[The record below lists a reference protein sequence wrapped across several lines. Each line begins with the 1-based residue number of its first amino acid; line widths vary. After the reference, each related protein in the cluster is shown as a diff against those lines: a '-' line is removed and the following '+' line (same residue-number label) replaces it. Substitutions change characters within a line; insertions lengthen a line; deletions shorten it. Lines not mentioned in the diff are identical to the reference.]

1 MKQMMIAAA
10 ALFTLGTGIAQAQDV
25 PQNAPQDARI
35 FTDASGFRAE
45 ETPGGYQ
52 PASSPFSGPVTPT
65 TQVVFVPQTLTPSQA
80 YPAPAPLKAYPACK
94 PGRED
99 NCRQRQ

>member
-10 ALFTLGTGIAQAQDV
+10 ALFTLGTGIAQAQD
-25 PQNAPQDARI
+25 
-35 FTDASGFRAE
+35 
-45 ETPGGYQ
+45 
-52 PASSPFSGPVTPT
+52 
-65 TQVVFVPQTLTPSQA
+65 VPQTLTPSQA

>member
-1 MKQMMIAAA
+1 MKKMMIAAA
-10 ALFTLGTGIAQAQDV
+10 LIAFGTGIARAQDV
-25 PQNAPQDARI
+25 PQDARI

-52 PASSPFSGPVTPT
+52 PAGSPFSGPVTPT
-65 TQVVFVPQTLTPSQA
+65 TQVVFVPQALTPSQA

>member
-1 MKQMMIAAA
+1 MKKMMIAAA
-10 ALFTLGTGIAQAQDV
+10 LIAFGTGIAQAQDV
-25 PQNAPQDARI
+25 PQDARI

-52 PASSPFSGPVTPT
+52 PASSSFSGPVTPT